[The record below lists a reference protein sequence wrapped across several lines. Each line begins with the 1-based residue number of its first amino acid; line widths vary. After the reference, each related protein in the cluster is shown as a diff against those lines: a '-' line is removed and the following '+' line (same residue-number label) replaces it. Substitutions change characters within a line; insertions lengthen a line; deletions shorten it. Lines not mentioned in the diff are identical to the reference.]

1 MMADVRNQGSVGYG
15 VLDAN
20 TGQLV
25 TSDAVLKAWL
35 GERSLGSLLPDMSTL
50 PHAQEFSERTRICP
64 RIGEPR
70 FATIEVTPLSGENHN
85 WRLLRI
91 QLSPAPALGGEY
103 RDVVTDLP
111 DRRALQLHRAQWQRE
126 SVNGQVPHALLF
138 MDLDNFKQVND
149 SLGHAIG
156 DKVLAVLAER
166 WRKSLRVRD
175 VIVRY
180 GGDEFVVLLAGVRSL
195 QEAQP
200 IVDRLARVTSELI
213 QIENNMI
220 EVSVAMGVA
229 LAEKLETPLEE
240 LLAAADK
247 AMYAAK
253 RRSP

>member
-1 MMADVRNQGSVGYG
+1 MNVRSDGSVGSG
-15 VLDAN
+15 VVDAS

-25 TSDAVLKAWL
+25 ASDAVLKAWL
-35 GERSLGSLLPDMSTL
+35 GERSLASLLPDVSIL
-50 PHAQEFSERTRICP
+50 PQSQEFFGRTRICP
-64 RIGEPR
+64 RDTEST
-70 FATIEVTPLSGENHN
+70 FATVEITPLSGENHN

-91 QLSPAPALGGEY
+91 QLSPTPVLGGEY

-126 SVNGQVPHALLF
+126 SANGQVPHALLF
-138 MDLDNFKQVND
+138 MDLDNFKQLND
-149 SLGHAIG
+149 SLGHVIG

-166 WRKSLRVRD
+166 WRKSLRGRD

-213 QIENNMI
+213 QIENSMI
-220 EVSVAMGVA
+220 EVSATMGVA
-229 LAEKLETPLEE
+229 FAENLETPLDE

-253 RRSP
+253 RRTP